1 LSSKENGRSP
11 NLKKEEKRREEKR
24 REEKRREE
32 KRRKEKRRE
41 EKRKEKREKKQA
53 AFSSI
58 AEYPWRGPLCIC
70 VITSGEILPR
80 IKMAEVKE
88 ACISN

>member
-1 LSSKENGRSP
+1 MSSKENGRSP
-11 NLKKEEKRREEKR
+11 NLKKEEKR

-70 VITSGEILPR
+70 VITSGEILSR